1 MLRRPAGN
9 KLGLLGSRSLVHRKP
24 ILTYPHAVLPRFQ
37 SDWGRKHEAN
47 SDEHQD
53 NAVHENVERE
63 RSRDL
68 RDFEK
73 QRRERIRFP
82 LEVDSLGKPGEI
94 VVMPSLGRKRRRR
107 KPGNEL
113 EAVDE
118 SHAESRDTI
127 SFILGDLD
135 EEKSLPS
142 GTSVQQRIEEMRG
155 SYQLGATVPNFVFE
169 QLRKQLASSF
179 TIKQLSDY
187 IAEYDRNTTADDK
200 GWTWGPSQDK
210 GPGSA
215 EKLKGKALLAEMI
228 ARDRWQLV
236 VAGELGRLEF
246 HIPARL
252 MSLLRH
258 AGHFSFHELASL
270 HGCGIDI
277 THKTGLVALT
287 GKRGECEHVREII
300 MDATARACEDAVRIY
315 SYTDSERT
323 SQIFTTDFL
332 QWVNKT
338 YGVFV
343 ERKPHKLPEKILY
356 LSENKQGANNARRTL
371 NLALSTTTPLS
382 TPFSTYLP
390 SSEPASIYHHTPGA
404 HASWFEKQNPWF
416 RWAMS
421 SSQHEKAEA
430 QETPFFDKHQT
441 RLSDELLKL
450 LRVDGSKADLAAG
463 LHESVTAVVGKC
475 LFMEKSSLNAQAVT
489 PAQLGALSLPRI
501 FTTDTPWVS
510 RFIETLSPTTHN
522 DEVKRYRLRLSPTSN
537 AGNLPELE
545 FEVSMNP
552 SLKSV
557 DFRSLKAIK
566 STNSV
571 DYLLPENGVDLRF
584 TRTVTQEL
592 LLKPSS
598 SSEQIQGLPEQ
609 SSPEHSLSPEIQS
622 MVQSVRDSVQGAFVS
637 GESSQ
642 WHVPAPTF
650 CNVSLPRELVEQPA
664 SGKVK
669 LIESG
674 EPTSENSVTVEYMFQ
689 PLNDIRGALVRTYD
703 FDGRSLNY
711 RYYASGPFL
720 ASRTNEVSLGMDI
733 SQALNSAAGSDQP
746 ELLEHEFHSFYN
758 AACDMAFQIH
768 GGRDVD

>member
-9 KLGLLGSRSLVHRKP
+9 KLGLLGFRSLVYCNP
-24 ILTYPHAVLPRFQ
+24 ISTYPHAVLPRFQ
-37 SDWGRKHEAN
+37 SDWRRKHEAD
-47 SDEHQD
+47 SDEHRD
-53 NAVHENVERE
+53 NSVHPNAERE
-63 RSRDL
+63 QSRDL

-113 EAVDE
+113 EATNE
-118 SHAESRDTI
+118 TRDTI
-127 SFILGDLD
+127 SSILGDLD
-135 EEKSLPS
+135 DEKSLPS
-142 GTSVQQRIEEMRG
+142 ETSIQQRIEEMRG
-155 SYQLGATVPNFVFE
+155 SYQMGETIPDLVFE
-169 QLRKQLASSF
+169 QLRTQLAASF
-179 TIKQLSDY
+179 TFKQLSDY
-187 IAEYDRNTTADDK
+187 IAEYDRNTTVDDK
-200 GWTWGPSQDK
+200 GWTWGPSQGK
-210 GPGSA
+210 GPGTA

-236 VAGELGRLEF
+236 VAAEFGRLEF

-300 MDATARACEDAVRIY
+300 MDATARACEDAVGIY
-315 SYTDSERT
+315 SYTDSEST
-323 SQIFTTDFL
+323 SQIFTADFL

-343 ERKPHKLPEKILY
+343 ERRPHKIPEKILY
-356 LSENKQGANNARRTL
+356 LAENKLGAENARRTL
-371 NLALSTTTPLS
+371 NLALSNTTSLS

-390 SSEPASIYHHTPGA
+390 SSELASIYHHTPGA

-441 RLSDELLKL
+441 RLSDELLRL
-450 LRVDGSKADLAAG
+450 LRVDGSKAGLAAG

-475 LFMEKSSLNAQAVT
+475 LFMEESSFEAPAVS

-510 RFIETLSPTTHN
+510 RFIEKLSPITAN
-522 DEVKRYRLRLSPTSN
+522 DEVKVYRLRLSPTSN
-537 AGNLPELE
+537 AGSLPELE

-552 SLKSV
+552 SLKYV
-557 DFRSLKAIK
+557 DFRTLKAIK

-571 DYLLPENGVDLRF
+571 DYLLPENGLDLRF
-584 TRTVTQEL
+584 TRTVSQDL

-598 SSEQIQGLPEQ
+598 PPEHMQGLSEQL
-609 SSPEHSLSPEIQS
+609 SHEHSLSPEIQA
-622 MVQSVRDSVQGAFVS
+622 MLQSLRDSVQSTFVS
-637 GESSQ
+637 GETSQ

-650 CNVSLPRELVEQPA
+650 CNVSLPRELIQQPT
-664 SGKVK
+664 SRKVK
-669 LIESG
+669 LVESG

-689 PLNDIRGALVRTYD
+689 PLNDVRGALVRTYD
-703 FDGRSLNY
+703 FDGRPLDY

-733 SQALNSAAGSDQP
+733 PQADSAAGSDQS